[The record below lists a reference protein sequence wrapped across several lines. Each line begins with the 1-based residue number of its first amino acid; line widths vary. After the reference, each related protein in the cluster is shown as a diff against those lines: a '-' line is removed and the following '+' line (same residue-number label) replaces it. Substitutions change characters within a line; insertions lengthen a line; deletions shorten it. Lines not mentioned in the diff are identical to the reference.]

1 MEALRVRQ
9 TVTVD
14 GRDKEDRNCKN
25 GERHTRKRTLRTEQE
40 KQNWKHTL
48 HHDVF
53 PLYSMFHGEF
63 LDDPQS
69 PAIRYSDRVPQ
80 E

>member
-1 MEALRVRQ
+1 MRQ

-14 GRDKEDRNCKN
+14 GGDKEDRNCKN
-25 GERHTRKRTLRTEQE
+25 GERHTRKRTLRTERE

-53 PLYSMFHGEF
+53 PLYCMFHGE
-63 LDDPQS
+63 LIPKVQL
-69 PAIRYSDRVPQ
+69 SDTVTEDTRNDNITH
-80 E
+80 